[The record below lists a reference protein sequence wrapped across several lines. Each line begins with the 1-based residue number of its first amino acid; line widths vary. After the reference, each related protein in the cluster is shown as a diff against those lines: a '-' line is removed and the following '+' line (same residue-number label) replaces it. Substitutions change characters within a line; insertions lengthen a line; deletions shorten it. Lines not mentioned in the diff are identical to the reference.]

1 MFCIGLHD
9 WLSDSSITN
18 RKTRCNV
25 EVETVCVVT
34 TKTFTCFGAGRH
46 INCQNIISA
55 ITTLV
60 FKLLTETLGQWLVQ
74 LPVPP
79 AWGLEARGPAEG
91 PQ

>member
-1 MFCIGLHD
+1 MFCIGSHD